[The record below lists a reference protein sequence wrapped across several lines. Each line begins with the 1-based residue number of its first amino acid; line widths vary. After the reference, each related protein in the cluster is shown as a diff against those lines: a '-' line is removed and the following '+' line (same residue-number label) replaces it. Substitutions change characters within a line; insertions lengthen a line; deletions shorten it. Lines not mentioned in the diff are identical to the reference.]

1 MASTGKEPILWFATV
16 TGMAKETISKRLN
29 SAGLEFTPGPK
40 CAKLYETGK
49 GLAAI
54 YGAPQSDQG
63 ELMRARVK
71 NLDLDSELKR
81 QKRDLADGLVIPTE
95 IVVRVW
101 SGATNAAKQR
111 LLALP
116 YRVACNCENAD
127 FATIQ
132 AKTQTLVYEALECIA
147 AFDLRDYY
155 HPAPGEPDD
164 PPPTE

>member
-1 MASTGKEPILWFATV
+1 MAR
-16 TGMAKETISKRLN
+16 ETIKKRLDA
-29 SAGLEFTPGPK
+29 AGLVPVPGPHG
-40 CAKLYETGK
+40 AALYETK
-49 GLAAI
+49 IALPAI
-54 YGAPQSDQG
+54 YEAPVSDQTA
-63 ELMRARVK
+63 LMNARIK
-71 NLDLDSELKR
+71 NLDLDSELKK

-101 SGATNAAKQR
+101 SGATNAARAR

-132 AKTQTLVYEALECIA
+132 TKAQSLIYEALEHIA

-155 HPAPGEPDD
+155 HPAQVEADD